1 MTPEKFHSELEASF
15 PFTPTSSQNNWFPEI
30 TKFIFSK
37 EKNNAFLLTGYAGT
51 GKTTLIGSLVSQ
63 LKLTNYKA
71 VLMAPTGR
79 AAKVMSTYSKFSAR
93 TIHKQIYYPKPES
106 GGKMQFQL
114 KVNKFRKTIFIIDEA
129 SMIGDDRQNAK
140 LFENGSLLH
149 DVVQYVSSG
158 DQCKLIFVGDPAQLP
173 PVHLNISPA
182 LDLDELTQF
191 HFDEVFSIQLD
202 VVVRQAQGSGI
213 LHNATL
219 LRNQLNNELYDS
231 FKFEV
236 SDYNDILYTNNG
248 MDLFEAIENAF
259 RDSGTDQTVFIVRS
273 NKRANIYN
281 ENIRKR
287 ILGLEDDLSI
297 GDQLMV
303 VKNNYFWLAPESKPG
318 FIANGDVVQVESIQ
332 MRKEIYGFAFAEV
345 TVSLVDYPEED
356 FFDTVLLL
364 ETLTSETP
372 SLSFEDGNRLYQE
385 VLKDYTSE
393 KSKYKKFLKV
403 KSNKFFNALQVK
415 YSYAITCHKSQGG
428 QWENV
433 FIEKPYLPDGP
444 DKDYLR
450 WLYTAMTRAK
460 KQLFLIGFP
469 DGDFES
475 IE

>member
-202 VVVRQAQGSGI
+202 IVVRQAQGSGI

>member
-287 ILGLEDDLSI
+287 ILGLEDDLSV

>member
-1 MTPEKFHSELEASF
+1 MTPDEFYQELEASF
-15 PFTPTSSQNNWFPEI
+15 PFAPTESQREWFPEI
-30 TKFIFSK
+30 TDFIFSK
-37 EKNNAFLLTGYAGT
+37 EKNIAFLLTGYAGT
-51 GKTTLIGSLVSQ
+51 GKTTLIGSLVKQ
-63 LKLTNYKA
+63 LKFADHKA

-79 AAKVMSTYSKFSAR
+79 AAKVMSTYSRFLAR

-114 KVNKFRKTIFIIDEA
+114 KVNKYRKTIFIIDEA

-182 LDLDELTQF
+182 LDEEELKQF
-191 HFDEVFSIQLD
+191 HFDKIFSVKLD
-202 VVVRQAQGSGI
+202 SVVRQAKGSGI
-213 LHNATL
+213 LNNATL
-219 LRNQLNNELYDS
+219 LRSQINNEVYDQ
-231 FKFEV
+231 FKFDV
-236 SDYNDILYTNNG
+236 QGYDDLLYTNNG

-259 RDSGTDQTVFIVRS
+259 HDSGTDQTIFIVRS

-287 ILGLEDDLSI
+287 ILGLEDELSV

-303 VKNNYFWLAPESKPG
+303 VKNNYFWLSPESKPG
-318 FIANGDVVQVESIQ
+318 FIANGDVVRVDAIQ
-332 MRKEIYGFAFAEV
+332 SKKELYGFSFAKV
-345 TVSLVDYPEED
+345 TVSLVDYPDED
-356 FFDTVLLL
+356 SFDTVLLL
-364 ETLTSETP
+364 DTLKSETP
-372 SLSFEDGNRLYQE
+372 SLSYEDGNRLYQE
-385 VLKDYTSE
+385 VLQDYASE

-403 KSNKFFNALQVK
+403 KNNSFFNALQVK
-415 YSYAITCHKSQGG
+415 YSYAVTCHKSQGG

-433 FIEKPYLPDGP
+433 FIEKPYLAEGP
-444 DKDYLR
+444 DRDYLR

-469 DGDFES
+469 DDDFLT

>member
-1 MTPEKFHSELEASF
+1 MTPEKFHRQLEDSF
-15 PFTPTSSQNNWFPEI
+15 PFPPTESQREWFPAISE
-30 TKFIFSK
+30 FIFSK
-37 EKNNAFLLTGYAGT
+37 EKNTAFLLTGYAGT
-51 GKTTLIGSLVSQ
+51 GKTTLIGSLVKQ
-63 LKLTNYKA
+63 LRFADHKA

-79 AAKVMSTYSKFSAR
+79 AAKVMSTYSQFSAK

-114 KVNKFRKTIFIIDEA
+114 KANKHRKTVFIIDEA

-149 DVVQYVSSG
+149 DVVQYVSG
-158 DQCKLIFVGDPAQLP
+158 GVQCKLIFVGDPAQLP
-173 PVHLNISPA
+173 PVHLTISPA
-182 LDLDELTQF
+182 LDEEELTQF
-191 HFDEVFSIQLD
+191 HFDKMYSVKLD
-202 VVVRQAQGSGI
+202 AVVRQAKGSGI
-213 LHNATL
+213 LNNATL
-219 LRNQLNNELYDS
+219 LRSQLNEEVYDQ
-231 FKFEV
+231 FQFEV
-236 SDYNDILYTNNG
+236 EGFSDILYTNNG

-259 RDSGTDQTVFIVRS
+259 RDSGTDQTIFIVRS

-287 ILGLEDDLSI
+287 ILGLEDELSV

-318 FIANGDVVQVESIQ
+318 FIANGDVIRVDSIQ
-332 MRKEIYGFAFAEV
+332 SKKELYGFSFAEV

-356 FFDTVLLL
+356 SFDTVLLL
-364 ETLTSETP
+364 DTLKTETP
-372 SLSFEDGNRLYQE
+372 SLSYEDGNRLYQE
-385 VLKDYTSE
+385 VLQDYASE

-403 KSNKFFNALQVK
+403 KSNPFFNALQVK
-415 YSYAITCHKSQGG
+415 YSYAVTCHKSQGG

-433 FIEKPYLPDGP
+433 FVEKPYLPDGP
-444 DKDYLR
+444 DRNYLR

-469 DGDFES
+469 NDDFTTLE
-475 IE
+475 